1 MKLHKYIPAFA
12 LLAVSAAAMVGCTED
27 PELPPM
33 IVPEAPHLKDVNTTI
48 LDLKTAY
55 WSTERNYVNTVDVT
69 EDGSHIYIKG
79 RVVSSDESGNIYKSV
94 IISDGT
100 ASLTL
105 AINATKLYQTYQFGQ
120 ELVIDLT
127 GMKLGGYNGLMQLG
141 GEGTYNGAPSMTFM
155 EQSEFAAHA
164 EQNGLSN
171 PAKVDTLVTTVAD
184 VLAAK
189 ETPEGL
195 ISWQSRLVKIV
206 DVSFVDAGQPF
217 AGETTTNRYV
227 TDAYGNRLN
236 VRNSSYASFAKDLLP
251 SGTGSVVGILSY
263 YGTDWQLLLIDRNG
277 CIGFE
282 SDEKPDVP
290 ADGGTKEDPY
300 TVDQVLTLGNPG
312 TTAWV
317 KGYIVGSVP
326 GKAYEETVFG
336 TENASATNLV
346 LAATA
351 DETDHT
357 KCIPVQL
364 PVGDVRAALN
374 LQANPVNLGKEVMLN
389 GSLEQ
394 YFGVPALKTVTSYII
409 DGQEGGQPDTPVGP
423 VDPVSS
429 LNATFEGV
437 TAISQLPGWSLQ
449 NVKGNK
455 PWYFTSFQ
463 ENSYAAITGYKG
475 TSTEGY
481 ESWLITPPLN
491 FDAMAKKV
499 LSFQSQAAYTG
510 ADKLEVFVMTT
521 ADPSTATLSA
531 LECHIAEPPASG
543 YSGFETSGEISL
555 ESFSGVGYIGF
566 RYTAPAGASGYRTYC
581 IDNVV
586 AGQDGQGGE
595 TPDPDEPDTPVTGG
609 AGSEESPY
617 TVADVVALNNPAD
630 KPVAWVEGYIVGSA
644 PGKAASS
651 FVTET
656 GAGASATNLFI
667 ADSADQ
673 TDYNKCL
680 PVQLPAGA
688 VRDALNLQANPD
700 NLGKK
705 VKLSGTLEKYFG
717 LPGLKSVSQYT
728 VL

>member
-184 VLAAK
+184 VVAAK

-217 AGETTTNRYV
+217 AGETTTNRAV

-317 KGYIVGSVP
+317 KGYIVGSAADDTADSFTTAT
-326 GKAYEETVFG
+326 G
-336 TENASATNLV
+336 ASASDTNIFI
-346 LAATA
+346 AATA
-351 DETDHT
+351 DETDYN
-357 KCIPVQL
+357 KCL
-364 PVGDVRAALN
+364 PVELLEGDVRAALN
-374 LQANPVNLGKEVMLN
+374 LQANPGNLGKEVVVY
-389 GSLEQ
+389 GSLEA
-394 YFGVPALKTVTSYII
+394 YFGLPGIKSVSQYKI
-409 DGQEGGQPDTPVGP
+409 DGQGGDTPVEP

-437 TAISQLPGWSLQ
+437 TAISQLPGWSLK
-449 NVKGNK
+449 NVIGNK
-455 PWYFTSFQ
+455 SWYFTSFE

-491 FDAMAKKV
+491 FDAMAQKV
-499 LSFQSQAAYTG
+499 LSFQSQAAHSGT
-510 ADKLEVFVMTT
+510 DKLEVFVMTT

-531 LECHIAEPPASG
+531 LECHIAEPPATG

-586 AGQDGQGGE
+586 AGQ
-595 TPDPDEPDTPVTGG
+595 
-609 AGSEESPY
+609 
-617 TVADVVALNNPAD
+617 
-630 KPVAWVEGYIVGSA
+630 
-644 PGKAASS
+644 
-651 FVTET
+651 
-656 GAGASATNLFI
+656 
-667 ADSADQ
+667 
-673 TDYNKCL
+673 
-680 PVQLPAGA
+680 
-688 VRDALNLQANPD
+688 
-700 NLGKK
+700 
-705 VKLSGTLEKYFG
+705 SGM
-717 LPGLKSVSQYT
+717 
-728 VL
+728 

>member
-12 LLAVSAAAMVGCTED
+12 MLAVSAAAMVGCTED

-189 ETPEGL
+189 ETTEGL

-217 AGETTTNRYV
+217 AGETTTNRAV

-317 KGYIVGSVP
+317 KGHFVGSAADDTADSFTTAT
-326 GKAYEETVFG
+326 G
-336 TENASATNLV
+336 ASASDTNIFI
-346 LAATA
+346 AATA
-351 DETDHT
+351 DETDYN
-357 KCIPVQL
+357 KCL
-364 PVGDVRAALN
+364 PVELLEGDVRAALN
-374 LQANPVNLGKEVMLN
+374 LQANPGNLGKEVVVY
-389 GSLEQ
+389 GSLEA
-394 YFGVPALKTVTSYII
+394 YFGLPGIKSVSQYKI
-409 DGQEGGQPDTPVGP
+409 DGQGGDTPDEP
-423 VDPVSS
+423 SS

-595 TPDPDEPDTPVTGG
+595 TPDPDEPDTPVAGG

>member
-1 MKLHKYIPAFA
+1 
-12 LLAVSAAAMVGCTED
+12 MVGCTED

-184 VLAAK
+184 VVAAK

-217 AGETTTNRYV
+217 AGETTTNRAV

-317 KGYIVGSVP
+317 KGYIVGSAADDTADSFTTAT
-326 GKAYEETVFG
+326 G
-336 TENASATNLV
+336 ASASDTNIFI
-346 LAATA
+346 AATA
-351 DETDHT
+351 DE
-357 KCIPVQL
+357 
-364 PVGDVRAALN
+364 
-374 LQANPVNLGKEVMLN
+374 
-389 GSLEQ
+389 
-394 YFGVPALKTVTSYII
+394 
-409 DGQEGGQPDTPVGP
+409 
-423 VDPVSS
+423 
-429 LNATFEGV
+429 
-437 TAISQLPGWSLQ
+437 
-449 NVKGNK
+449 
-455 PWYFTSFQ
+455 
-463 ENSYAAITGYKG
+463 
-475 TSTEGY
+475 
-481 ESWLITPPLN
+481 
-491 FDAMAKKV
+491 
-499 LSFQSQAAYTG
+499 
-510 ADKLEVFVMTT
+510 
-521 ADPSTATLSA
+521 
-531 LECHIAEPPASG
+531 
-543 YSGFETSGEISL
+543 
-555 ESFSGVGYIGF
+555 
-566 RYTAPAGASGYRTYC
+566 
-581 IDNVV
+581 
-586 AGQDGQGGE
+586 
-595 TPDPDEPDTPVTGG
+595 
-609 AGSEESPY
+609 
-617 TVADVVALNNPAD
+617 
-630 KPVAWVEGYIVGSA
+630 
-644 PGKAASS
+644 
-651 FVTET
+651 
-656 GAGASATNLFI
+656 
-667 ADSADQ
+667 

-680 PVQLPAGA
+680 PVELLEETC
-688 VRDALNLQANPD
+688 VRR
-700 NLGKK
+700 
-705 VKLSGTLEKYFG
+705 
-717 LPGLKSVSQYT
+717 
-728 VL
+728 

>member
-184 VLAAK
+184 VVAAK

-217 AGETTTNRYV
+217 AGETTTNRAV

-317 KGYIVGSVP
+317 KGYIVGSAADDTADSFTTAT
-326 GKAYEETVFG
+326 G
-336 TENASATNLV
+336 ASASDTNIFI
-346 LAATA
+346 AATA
-351 DETDHT
+351 DETDYN
-357 KCIPVQL
+357 KCL
-364 PVGDVRAALN
+364 PVELLEGDVRAALN
-374 LQANPVNLGKEVMLN
+374 LQANPGNLGKEVVVY
-389 GSLEQ
+389 GSLEA
-394 YFGVPALKTVTSYII
+394 YFGLPGIKSVSQYKI
-409 DGQEGGQPDTPVGP
+409 DGQGGDTPVKP

-437 TAISQLPGWSLQ
+437 TAISQLPGWSLK
-449 NVKGNK
+449 NVIGNK
-455 PWYFTSFQ
+455 SWYFTSFE

-586 AGQDGQGGE
+586 AGQ
-595 TPDPDEPDTPVTGG
+595 
-609 AGSEESPY
+609 
-617 TVADVVALNNPAD
+617 
-630 KPVAWVEGYIVGSA
+630 
-644 PGKAASS
+644 
-651 FVTET
+651 
-656 GAGASATNLFI
+656 
-667 ADSADQ
+667 
-673 TDYNKCL
+673 
-680 PVQLPAGA
+680 
-688 VRDALNLQANPD
+688 
-700 NLGKK
+700 
-705 VKLSGTLEKYFG
+705 SGM
-717 LPGLKSVSQYT
+717 
-728 VL
+728 

>member
-141 GEGTYNGAPSMTFM
+141 GEGTYNGAPSMTFL

-184 VLAAK
+184 VVAAK

-217 AGETTTNRYV
+217 AGETTTNRAV

-317 KGYIVGSVP
+317 KGYIVGSAADDTADSFTTAT
-326 GKAYEETVFG
+326 G
-336 TENASATNLV
+336 ASASDTNIFI
-346 LAATA
+346 AATA
-351 DETDHT
+351 DETDYN
-357 KCIPVQL
+357 KCL
-364 PVGDVRAALN
+364 PVELLEGDVRAALN
-374 LQANPVNLGKEVMLN
+374 LQANPGNLGKEVVVY
-389 GSLEQ
+389 GSLEA
-394 YFGVPALKTVTSYII
+394 YFGLPGIKSVSQYKI
-409 DGQEGGQPDTPVGP
+409 DGQGGDTPVEP

-437 TAISQLPGWSLQ
+437 TAISQLPGWSLK
-449 NVKGNK
+449 NVIGNK
-455 PWYFTSFQ
+455 SWYFTSFE

-531 LECHIAEPPASG
+531 LECHIAEPPATG

-586 AGQDGQGGE
+586 AGQ
-595 TPDPDEPDTPVTGG
+595 
-609 AGSEESPY
+609 
-617 TVADVVALNNPAD
+617 
-630 KPVAWVEGYIVGSA
+630 
-644 PGKAASS
+644 
-651 FVTET
+651 
-656 GAGASATNLFI
+656 
-667 ADSADQ
+667 
-673 TDYNKCL
+673 
-680 PVQLPAGA
+680 
-688 VRDALNLQANPD
+688 
-700 NLGKK
+700 
-705 VKLSGTLEKYFG
+705 SGM
-717 LPGLKSVSQYT
+717 
-728 VL
+728 

>member
-1 MKLHKYIPAFA
+1 
-12 LLAVSAAAMVGCTED
+12 
-27 PELPPM
+27 M

-184 VLAAK
+184 VVAAK

-217 AGETTTNRYV
+217 AGETTTNRAV

-317 KGYIVGSVP
+317 KGYIVGSAADDTADSFTTAT
-326 GKAYEETVFG
+326 G
-336 TENASATNLV
+336 ASASDTNIFI
-346 LAATA
+346 AATA
-351 DETDHT
+351 DETDYN
-357 KCIPVQL
+357 KCL
-364 PVGDVRAALN
+364 PVELLEGDVRAALN
-374 LQANPVNLGKEVMLN
+374 LQANPGNLGKEVVVY
-389 GSLEQ
+389 GSLEA
-394 YFGVPALKTVTSYII
+394 YFGLPGIKSVSQYKI
-409 DGQEGGQPDTPVGP
+409 DGQGGDTPVKP

-437 TAISQLPGWSLQ
+437 TAISQLPGWSLK
-449 NVKGNK
+449 NVIGNK
-455 PWYFTSFQ
+455 SWYFTSFE

-491 FDAMAKKV
+491 FDAMAQKV
-499 LSFQSQAAYTG
+499 LSFQSQAAHSGT
-510 ADKLEVFVMTT
+510 DKLEVFVMTT

-531 LECHIAEPPASG
+531 LECHIAEPPATG

-586 AGQDGQGGE
+586 AGQ
-595 TPDPDEPDTPVTGG
+595 
-609 AGSEESPY
+609 
-617 TVADVVALNNPAD
+617 
-630 KPVAWVEGYIVGSA
+630 
-644 PGKAASS
+644 
-651 FVTET
+651 
-656 GAGASATNLFI
+656 
-667 ADSADQ
+667 
-673 TDYNKCL
+673 
-680 PVQLPAGA
+680 
-688 VRDALNLQANPD
+688 
-700 NLGKK
+700 
-705 VKLSGTLEKYFG
+705 SGM
-717 LPGLKSVSQYT
+717 
-728 VL
+728 